1 MLLSSVSELGS
12 RMWRLAR
19 LLAVFAV
26 VALAWEP
33 SHATAQSSTA
43 DQDKAAEFTA
53 LLERWQ
59 QAQTTE
65 EKIDLGEQL
74 VALESQLSVW
84 PHATDRAAAKADILF
99 ALGSAYIERATGVRT
114 DNQEKAI
121 AHLERALEQWTQAAA
136 PRNWAM
142 AHNNLGLAYWS
153 RIQGQRVDNQEK
165 AAAHFEAALTVFS
178 RKTHPEQWAQ
188 LQNNLAAVHWNR
200 TRGDRV
206 ENVETAIKHFEAA
219 LTVFTRQSSPQQ
231 WAAAQNNLGNAY
243 RTRTRGDEAENLEK
257 AISHIEAAL
266 SVFTRETFA
275 HDWAL
280 AHNNLAVAYLDRT
293 RGDPADNRGR
303 AIAALEAVLT
313 VFTAETYPQERAQA
327 NHYKG
332 IAYAGRDKGERTEN
346 RKKAID
352 AFEAALVVF
361 QRDIDPRRHLL
372 TSRLLARTL
381 AEGGE
386 WQKAAPHFASAREA
400 FLLLFGEGLEEA
412 DTRALISEAGPM
424 FAEAALTAIKRGEAG
439 LALEIASEGRARL
452 LAVALKLQTLD
463 VSPDVRKRVD
473 ELRASVRR
481 AQQVAE
487 MAQGVARAA
496 AIEKLIAVRQEL
508 LEVVKPVGKQAGG
521 PDAAIAKAR
530 QVLAG
535 NGALVVPVITR
546 LGASIIIV
554 PATPDRDGVRHI
566 SLPDDTIEKLLVL
579 LVGGP
584 RNDPA
589 LTGWVGAYFINQLPS
604 AEFERR
610 KPAWMAAIKGIG
622 PELWRLFGA
631 RLDAELK
638 AAGIARGARLIF
650 LPPGALGILPLGL
663 AQHPASKRHLMDD
676 YVIVHAPS
684 LDALV
689 AAHSRAEET
698 TPASLAVVINPTGDL
713 PGSEREGKL
722 VASYFPKDAR
732 TVLER
737 DRATASAVLK
747 ALKGKT
753 HWHFASHGT
762 FSWQDARQ
770 SALIM
775 HAKERL
781 SVGRLLDAEG
791 LGRPRLVVL
800 SACETGLYD
809 LWRNPDQFIGLPGT
823 FTALGAAGVLGTLWP
838 VSDAATALLIAR
850 FYEQYWNANL
860 TPPAAL
866 QHAQTWLRDAT
877 REELD
882 AFAKDGAA
890 KGRLERRHLAE
901 IQKDLTRNSAA
912 SRSNSKD
919 GLPVKKGAE
928 TKSAAKP
935 YAHPF
940 FWAGFT
946 YTGL

>member
-1 MLLSSVSELGS
+1 MLWSVSELGS

-33 SHATAQSSTA
+33 SHTTAQSSTA

-65 EKIDLGEQL
+65 EKIGLGEQL

-84 PHATDRAAAKADILF
+84 PHATDRAEAKADILF

-121 AHLERALEQWTQAAA
+121 AHLESALAQWTREAA
-136 PRNWAM
+136 PRNWAIV
-142 AHNNLGLAYWS
+142 HNNLGMAYWS
-153 RIQGQRVDNQEK
+153 RIRGQRVDNQEK

-188 LQNNLAAVHWNR
+188 LQNNLAVMYWNR
-200 TRGDRV
+200 TRGDRA
-206 ENVETAIKHFEAA
+206 ENLENAIKYFEAA
-219 LTVFTRQSSPQQ
+219 LTVFTRQTSQHQ
-231 WAAAQNNLGNAY
+231 WAAAQNNLGSAY
-243 RTRTRGDEAENLEK
+243 RTRTRGDRAENREK
-257 AISHIEAAL
+257 AISHLEAAL
-266 SVFTRETFA
+266 SVFTREAFA

-280 AHNNLAVAYLDRT
+280 AHNNLAIAYLDRT
-293 RGDPADNRGR
+293 RGDPADNRER
-303 AIAALEAVLT
+303 AIAAFEAALT
-313 VFTAETYPQERAQA
+313 EFKADTYPQERAQA
-327 NHYKG
+327 QHNLG
-332 IAYAGRDKGERTEN
+332 IAYAGREKGERAEN
-346 RKKAID
+346 RKKAVD

-361 QRDIDPRRHLL
+361 QRNVDPRQHLR

-386 WQKAAPHFASAREA
+386 WHKAAPHFASAREA
-400 FLLLFGEGLEEA
+400 FQLLFGEGLEEA
-412 DTRALISEAGPM
+412 DTRALIGEAGPM
-424 FAEAALTAIKRGEAG
+424 FAEAAFAAIKRDETG

-463 VSPDVRKRVD
+463 VSPEVRKRVD
-473 ELRASVRR
+473 ELRASIRS
-481 AQQVAE
+481 AQQAAE
-487 MAQGVARAA
+487 KAQGLARSA
-496 AIEKLIAVRQEL
+496 AIEKLVAARQDL
-508 LEVVKPVGKQAGG
+508 LEVVRHAGKQTGG
-521 PDAAIAKAR
+521 QDSAIDKAR
-530 QVLAG
+530 HAFAG
-535 NGALVVPVITR
+535 NGALVVPVITQ
-546 LGASIIIV
+546 LGASIIVV
-554 PATPDRDGVRHI
+554 PAASGRDGVRHV
-566 SLPDDTIEKLLVL
+566 SLPDDTGEKLFVL
-579 LVGGP
+579 LRGP
-584 RNDPA
+584 RNDPK
-589 LTGWVGAYFINQLPS
+589 LTGWLGAYFINQLPS

-610 KPAWMAAIKGIG
+610 KPEWMAAIKGVG
-622 PELWRLFGA
+622 PELWRLFGES
-631 RLDAELK
+631 LKAELK
-638 AAGIARGARLIF
+638 AAGVARGARLVF
-650 LPPGALGILPLGL
+650 LPPGELGILPLGL
-663 AQHPASKRHLMDD
+663 AQDPATKRHLADD
-676 YVIVHAPS
+676 YEIVYAPS
-684 LDALV
+684 LEALI
-689 AAHSRAEET
+689 AAHSRAGET
-698 TPASLAVVINPTGDL
+698 APATLAVVINPTGDL

-722 VASYFPKDAR
+722 IASYFPKDAR

-775 HAKERL
+775 HGKERL
-781 SVGRLLDAEG
+781 SVGRLLEAEG

-809 LWRNPDQFIGLPGT
+809 LSSNPDEFIGLPGT
-823 FTALGAAGVLGTLWP
+823 FTALGAAGVVGTLWP

-850 FYEQYWNANL
+850 FYELYWDTKL
-860 TPPAAL
+860 SPPTAL
-866 QHAQTWLRDAT
+866 HRAQAWLRDAT
-877 REELD
+877 KEELD
-882 AFAKDGAA
+882 SFAKNTAA

-912 SRSNSKD
+912 SRAFSND

-928 TKSAAKP
+928 TKGAEKP